1 MLDNA
6 ICNVSV
12 VFVACFERVSRST
25 SIPVVHPGDVQL
37 VQVAFQQALPSF
49 PAALLVAR
57 CRFRRQEQQGLVRD
71 SVLKFSYP
79 TLTALILLS
88 SLPSTLFF
96 TALTLFLIPLNLII
110 METSGQRYVMVYFLY
125 TFILENPN
133 DI

>member
-1 MLDNA
+1 MLDNV

-12 VFVACFERVSRST
+12 VFVACFKRVSRTT

-57 CRFRRQEQQGLVRD
+57 CRFRRLQPQGLVRD
-71 SVLKFSYP
+71 SVLKFSCP
-79 TLTALILLS
+79 TLTALILFS
-88 SLPSTLFF
+88 SLPSTSFF
-96 TALTLFLIPLNLII
+96 TALTFLIPLNLII
-110 METSGQRYVMVYFLY
+110 METSGQRYVMLYFLY